1 MRGLSVAPVLAI
13 AAAAILAGCQPVG
26 DLEAEASNPALDA
39 VPLAANLVG
48 EDCRALPDFEA
59 TRRSSNL
66 LRAYDVYCGRWEEPS
81 GRVFEVS
88 AIGGGPSLLG
98 EYTDQSWWRDGLDQT
113 MDCGDGQPTRILRA
127 TDALILDCSLRAGG
141 WPYTAIATEIA
152 GSVYLADGI
161 PAALPALE
169 NLIGGLS
176 GQTEL
181 GETTPAGS
189 RSAAAQRIETLLAGR
204 LFGTGDLQDY
214 RRLLLVAQYYNGIK
228 NFSEA
233 EKRYRD
239 ALEIHTRLLAADS
252 PGRGDTLM
260 HLALE
265 LSNQERFSEASA
277 LFDRADDLL
286 LGATDPTDYP
296 RLISYR
302 ALHAANQK
310 LYEDALVLARQAT
323 DLRRARAREYGGGG
337 AGDFVTDAGLV
348 QIGVMDPG
356 TGEIRSQRGLSTILE
371 TDAAQSLYIEAAMAL
386 RLGLID
392 ESKAA
397 IADAASIVDSSR
409 NAPDWWKPQ
418 TKVVQAEI
426 SLVTEDYAQAER
438 LLRDAIDE
446 QRRLFTESRS
456 EGLALLALGQIFA
469 RQDRTEEA
477 FAAYRAAFP
486 IIEAQ
491 GGGLRFEDILPF
503 FEAAMAEVERRPE
516 LREAL
521 YAEMFEV
528 GQLVRGSVTSQTISV
543 AAARLSSSDETIG
556 GLIRELQ
563 DAQIARDSLNE
574 EFSRAQADEDAPEQ
588 EVDRLEQALATVNA
602 DIRSLEQQVQAA
614 SPGYNQL
621 IDSPTLAADLIAL
634 LRPNEA
640 VVQVLLGEPSSF
652 LFFVTADGVDAHPI
666 AISRTEAAELVEL
679 LRIPFDEEFILPE
692 FDVEESHRL
701 FTALF
706 GPVAGQLAG
715 VDHLVTIPTGPL
727 LSLPLQVLVTEPP
740 PRVVNYNYTGVR
752 WLGAQHALTL
762 APSVRAFVDLRGTAR
777 PSSAPNTFV
786 GFGDFVPLRD
796 PGELLARRDLPE
808 ICRTDIQRLESLGRL
823 PETRDELRSIAGS
836 LGVGTGNLFLGTA
849 FSEDKLRDA
858 PLNDYR
864 VLYFATHGLLPGEL
878 DCWSE
883 PSLLVSPTEDGGP
896 GDDGLL
902 EASEIINLNL
912 DAELVVLSACNTGGE
927 GGEGGGESLTGL
939 ARAFF
944 YAGARSLLV
953 SHWAVDSFATV
964 DLMSEAFEGLGG
976 AGLTTA
982 EALRQSQLAMMRDGT
997 YSHPYYWGAFTV
1009 VGDGGRQLVL

>member
-1 MRGLSVAPVLAI
+1 MRGLSVAPILTI
-13 AAAAILAGCQPVG
+13 AAAAVLAACDAGLSV
-26 DLEAEASNPALDA
+26 DEEAANPELDA
-39 VPLAANLVG
+39 VPLVQNLVG
-48 EDCRALPDFEA
+48 EDCRALPDFDA
-59 TRRSSNL
+59 TRASSNL
-66 LRAYDVYCGRWEEPS
+66 LRAYDIYCGRWEERS

-88 AIGGGPSLLG
+88 SVGGGPSLLA
-98 EYTDQSWWRDGLDQT
+98 EYTDQSWWRDDLDLV
-113 MDCGDGQPTRILRA
+113 MDCGAGQPTRILQA
-127 TDALILDCSLRAGG
+127 TDALILDCNLRAGG
-141 WPYTAIATEIA
+141 WPYTAVAAEA
-152 GSVYLADGI
+152 SGSVFLADGI

-169 NLIGGLS
+169 NMIGGLS
-176 GQTEL
+176 GL
-181 GETTPAGS
+181 VPFGEGAASGT

-214 RRLLLVAQYYNGIK
+214 RRLLLVAQYYNGVK
-228 NFSEA
+228 NFAEA

-239 ALEIHTRLLAADS
+239 ALEIHTRLLAEDS

-265 LSNQERFSEASA
+265 LSNQERFSEAAA
-277 LFDRADDLL
+277 LFDRADTLL
-286 LGATDPTDYP
+286 LGGPDPTDYP

-310 LYEDALVLARQAT
+310 RYEEALELARQAT
-323 DLRRARAREYGGGG
+323 DLRRARAVEYGGGG
-337 AGDFVTDAGLV
+337 GGNFVTDAGLV
-348 QIGVMDPG
+348 QIGVVDPG
-356 TGEIRSQRGLSTILE
+356 TGEIRSQRGLSTVLE

-397 IADAASIVDSSR
+397 ISEAASIVNSSR

-426 SLVTEDYAQAER
+426 SVITEDYAQAES
-438 LLRDAIDE
+438 LLREAIDE
-446 QRRLFTESRS
+446 QRLLFTESRA
-456 EGLALLALGQIFA
+456 EGLALLALGEIYS
-469 RQDRTEEA
+469 RQGRNGET
-477 FAAYRAAFP
+477 FTAYRAAFP

-503 FEAAMAEVERRPE
+503 FDTAMAEVEDKPE
-516 LREAL
+516 LRDAL
-521 YAEMFEV
+521 FAEMFEV
-528 GQLVRGSVTSQTISV
+528 GQLARGTVTSQTISV

-563 DAQIARDSLNE
+563 DAQIARDRLNE
-574 EFSRAQADEDAPEQ
+574 EFSRGQADENVSED
-588 EVDRLEQALATVNA
+588 EVERLEQALADVNA

-621 IDSPTLAADLIAL
+621 IDQPTLAEDLIAL
-634 LRPNEA
+634 MRPNEA
-640 VVQVLLGEPSSF
+640 VVQILLGEPRSF
-652 LFFVTADGVDAHPI
+652 MFFVTSDGVEAHPI
-666 AISRTEAAELVEL
+666 DLSRSEAAAMVEE
-679 LRIPFDEEFILPE
+679 LRIPFDEEFTLPE
-692 FDVEESHRL
+692 YDVEMSYELYSKI
-701 FTALF
+701 F
-706 GPVAGQLAG
+706 GPVRDKLSGI
-715 VDHLVTIPTGPL
+715 DHLVTIPTGPL
-727 LSLPLQVLVTEPP
+727 ISLPLQVLVTQPP
-740 PRVVNYNYTGVR
+740 PRVANYNYTGVR

-762 APSVRAFVDLRGTAR
+762 APSVRAFVDLRDTAR

-786 GFGDFVPLRD
+786 GFGDFVPLED
-796 PGELLARRDLPE
+796 PAELLVRRDLPE
-808 ICRTDIQRLESLGRL
+808 VCRTDIERLKSLGRL
-823 PETRDELRSIAGS
+823 PETEDELRSIAGS
-836 LGVGTGNLFLGTA
+836 LGVGSGNLILAEA
-849 FSEDKLRDA
+849 FSEDRLRTT

-883 PSLLVSPTEDGGP
+883 PSLLVSPSPNGGP
-896 GDDGLL
+896 TDDGLL

-964 DLMSEAFEGLGG
+964 DLMSDAFSGL
-976 AGLTTA
+976 AGQDLTTA

-1009 VGDGGRQLVL
+1009 VGDGGRQLPL